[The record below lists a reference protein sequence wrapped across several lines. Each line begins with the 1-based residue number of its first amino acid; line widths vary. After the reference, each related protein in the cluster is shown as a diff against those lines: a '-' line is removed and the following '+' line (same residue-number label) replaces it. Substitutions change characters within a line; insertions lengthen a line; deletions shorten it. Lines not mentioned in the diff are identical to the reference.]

1 MNLGYHVIDGT
12 NIEVYYHP
20 EEIAINVKDLM
31 NYSDHIMYYLVEAPS
46 SEGIITETKGEMV
59 FYYGVNDETLYK
71 SEELGATFYLD
82 KENNRAILMFVDN
95 TVTNIDV
102 PENIEVGGTAYK
114 VTLGVGCFANRP
126 IETFTLNEAITE
138 IPQYAFYNTDIT
150 EVELEHAVT
159 IGDSAFRLCESL
171 TRFVV
176 SSTLENMGWNVLYGS
191 NNVVYLDIPFI
202 GEKRDGKHQTIAF
215 LHGGYY
221 SNGVLQ
227 SNAYLGERLQT
238 VIIRETTQFAEGSL
252 KGLRA
257 DELYLHGD
265 VKYISGNAFHDD
277 GTKKGVYRVYL
288 SSTNCDINKISN
300 VAWKLKIINC
310 IILYSGEYTGS
321 YSNEFIFGNYTE
333 DTYPIINQIT
343 YKIDGENAIAIHV
356 ETTLKEQEEF
366 ALPTTIEYKGNT
378 YRVV

>member
-46 SEGIITETKGEMV
+46 SEGIITENEGEMV

-71 SEELGATFYLD
+71 SEEIGATFYLD
-82 KENNRAILMFVDN
+82 KENNIAILMFVDN

-102 PENIEVGGTAYK
+102 PGNIEVGGKSYK

-202 GEKRDGKHQTIAF
+202 GEKRAGEHQTIAF

-221 SNGVLQ
+221 SSGVLQ
-227 SNAYLGERLQT
+227 SNGYLGNKLDT
-238 VIIRETTQFAEGSL
+238 VIIRETTQFAENSL
-252 KGLRA
+252 KGLFV

-265 VKYISGNAFHDD
+265 IEYISGYAFNYYDTD
-277 GTKKGVYRVYL
+277 KG
-288 SSTNCDINKISN
+288 ISR
-300 VAWKLKIINC
+300 WKVSCL
-310 IILYSGEYTGS
+310 
-321 YSNEFIFGNYTE
+321 
-333 DTYPIINQIT
+333 
-343 YKIDGENAIAIHV
+343 
-356 ETTLKEQEEF
+356 
-366 ALPTTIEYKGNT
+366 
-378 YRVV
+378 

>member
-71 SEELGATFYLD
+71 SEELGAAFYLD

-102 PENIEVGGTAYK
+102 PGNIEVGGKSYK

-238 VIIRETTQFAEGSL
+238 VIIRETTQFADDSL

-265 VKYISGNAFHDD
+265 VKNISRYAFHDD

-288 SSTNCDINKISN
+288 SSTNCDINEISN

-333 DTYPIINQIT
+333 DTYPTIDQIT

-356 ETTLKEQEEF
+356 ETTLKEQ
-366 ALPTTIEYKGNT
+366 
-378 YRVV
+378 